1 MGFNTQNGYL
11 FCDGLRVKAILDSGK
26 DTPFYLYSV
35 EQIRSNIRDYVA
47 ALDGLDAIISYAV
60 KANGNLSIL
69 RTLREMG
76 GWVTLV
82 SGNEIRLANEAGYK
96 FNQMIFN
103 GNGKTIPELR
113 YAIDNDV
120 LVNIDSHFD
129 LMHISELAVN
139 AGKTVNVLLRINP
152 EIDARVHPYISTGLR
167 TSKFGIRRE
176 SIPAI
181 VDELRKRPTLELV
194 GIHCHLGS
202 TIKEV
207 SVYRQTMEVMRELFR
222 ELKQIGFSLKYI
234 NLGGGLGIDYEHQSS
249 EFPKPDDLVD
259 EIKAVL
265 PEEATLIV
273 EPGRSLVGN
282 AGVLICRVIG
292 IKDTGEKKFIVTDA
306 SMSEL
311 IRPSLYGAYHDIGF
325 IEPTN
330 GEIDTFDIV
339 GPVCEST
346 DTLGTER
353 DLAEP
358 QEGTGVVIFDCG
370 AYGFVMSSNY
380 NARQRPAEFMVD
392 GNRLKQIRR
401 AETFEDLLNTMK

>member
-1 MGFNTQNGYL
+1 MGFSTQNGYL
-11 FCDGLRVKAILDSGK
+11 FCDGSRIKAIFDSGQ
-26 DTPFYLYSV
+26 DTPFYLYSA
-35 EQIRSNIRDYVA
+35 EQIRSNYQDYVA
-47 ALDGLDAIISYAV
+47 ALEGLDAVISYAV

-76 GWVTLV
+76 GWATLV
-82 SGNEIRLANEAGYK
+82 SGNEIRLAIEAGYN

-103 GNGKTIPELR
+103 GNGKTLPELR
-113 YAIDNDV
+113 FAIDNGV
-120 LVNIDSHFD
+120 LINIDSHFD
-129 LMHISELAVN
+129 LINIYELAVN

-167 TSKFGIRRE
+167 TSKFGIRRKN
-176 SIPAI
+176 IPAI
-181 VDELRKRPTLELV
+181 VDELRKRPALELV

-202 TIKEV
+202 TIKDV
-207 SVYRQTMEVMRELFR
+207 SVYRQTMEVMVDHYRELS
-222 ELKQIGFSLKYI
+222 QIGFSLKYI

-249 EFPKPDDLVD
+249 EYPKPDDMV
-259 EIKAVL
+259 EAIKTIL
-265 PEEATLIV
+265 PEEATLII

-282 AGVLICRVIG
+282 AGVLLCRVIG

-325 IEPTN
+325 IEPVN
-330 GEIDTFDIV
+330 GEIEIFDIV

-346 DTLGTER
+346 DTLGKER
-353 DLAEP
+353 KLVEP
-358 QEGTGVVIFDCG
+358 KEGAGVVIYDCG
-370 AYGFVMSSNY
+370 AYGYVMSSNY
-380 NARQRPAEFMVD
+380 NARQRPAELIID
-392 GNRLKQIRR
+392 GGRLNQIRR

>member
-1 MGFNTQNGYL
+1 MGYSTQNGYL
-11 FCDGLRVKAILDSGK
+11 LCDGSRIKAILDSGQ
-26 DTPFYLYSV
+26 DTPFYLYSA
-35 EQIRSNIRDYVA
+35 EQIRSNYQDYVA
-47 ALDGLDAIISYAV
+47 ALEGLDAVISYAV

-76 GWVTLV
+76 GWATLV
-82 SGNEIRLANEAGYK
+82 SGNEIRLAIEAGYN

-103 GNGKTIPELR
+103 GNGKTLPELQF
-113 YAIDNDV
+113 AIDNGV
-120 LVNIDSHFD
+120 LINIDSYFD
-129 LMHISELAVN
+129 LLHISELAVN

-167 TSKFGIRRE
+167 TSKFGIRRKN
-176 SIPAI
+176 IPAI
-181 VDELRKRPTLELV
+181 VDELRKRPALELV

-202 TIKEV
+202 TIKDV
-207 SVYRQTMEVMRELFR
+207 SVYRQTMEVMVDQYVELN
-222 ELKQIGFSLKYI
+222 QIGFSLKYI

-249 EFPKPDDLVD
+249 EFPKPDDMVE
-259 EIKAVL
+259 EIKTVL
-265 PEEATLIV
+265 PEEATLII

-282 AGVLICRVIG
+282 AGVLLCRVIG

-325 IEPTN
+325 IEPVN
-330 GEIDTFDIV
+330 GEIEIFDIV

-346 DTLGTER
+346 DTLGKER
-353 DLAEP
+353 KLVEP
-358 QEGTGVVIFDCG
+358 KEGAGVVIYDCG
-370 AYGFVMSSNY
+370 AYGYVMSSNY
-380 NARQRPAEFMVD
+380 NARQRPAELIID
-392 GNRLKQIRR
+392 GGRLNQIRR